1 MDGAKYDPARST
13 NDIAKAIRA
22 DIKAAMLKAPSDP
35 QSLPKGLKVSVRLD
49 KFAGGCSINAR
60 ITAFPV
66 ALLNPAAVVA
76 QKLLPHEPLRFSR
89 YTKECDR
96 VLAVLGKLMAAYNF
110 DKSDPQSD
118 YFHVRFYGD
127 ASIHHEYYAARKLEL
142 LASPH
147 LAELLAD
154 LAITIAGR
162 DLDMAR
168 RTIATLDEGYV
179 DVAAERR
186 ALQAQLASDAREVA

>member
-1 MDGAKYDPARST
+1 MQGAKYDAARST

-22 DIKAAMLKAPSDP
+22 DIKAALMKAPSDP
-35 QSLPKGLKVSVRLD
+35 QSLPKGLKVSVRLA

-60 ITAFPV
+60 ITAFPG

-89 YTKECDR
+89 HTTEAER
-96 VLAVLGKLMAAYNF
+96 VLSVLKELMDAYNF
-110 DKSDPQSD
+110 DRSDPQSD

-127 ASIHHEYYAARKLEL
+127 ASIHHDYYAARKLEL
-142 LASPH
+142 LASPE

-162 DLDMAR
+162 DLEMAR
-168 RTIATLDEGYV
+168 RTIATLDEGF
-179 DVAAERR
+179 DAAAERR